1 MTTILLTC
9 PPPPSSA
16 LNFNFTA
23 FTGDDTNITYE
34 EAFPA
39 DNAIQLT
46 RNLLGST
53 LNSSIG
59 RATYSSPL
67 PLWDPISRNLTDF
80 QTHFIFSIFSQYK
93 DGYGDGFAFF
103 LAPFDSK
110 LSNASIGG
118 TLGLTDGA
126 HGLNTTTNRFVAVE
140 FDIFSNDF
148 DPLPLGR
155 HLGIDIN
162 SLRSVRTIPW
172 AADVMGG
179 RRSEA
184 WISYDSSTRNLSVAV
199 SGFVR
204 DVGIVQTLSYIIDFR
219 EYLPEQVRFG
229 FSGSTG
235 DQVAI
240 HRIHSWDFSS
250 TLEVGNRGRKGNRVA
265 LFSGLFGGIFG
276 ALIVLICLGFVFK
289 KRIGK
294 NGDDGFEMDEEF
306 EKGAGPSKFS
316 FKELARATNNFN
328 ERDNKLGEGGF
339 GKVYKGYLKDKEGG
353 GKLLIAVK
361 RVSRK
366 SSQGMKEFAAE
377 VKIISRLRHRNL
389 VQLIGWCNEKKELL
403 LVYEFLPNGSLDF
416 HLFQQKEKSWLL
428 NWEMRYKIAKGL
440 ASGLLYLHEE
450 WEQCVVHRDI
460 KSSNVMLDSNFNA
473 KLGDFGLARLVDHD
487 KGSQTTLL
495 AGTMGYLAPEC
506 AITGKASRE
515 SDVFSFGVV
524 LLEIATA
531 RRPAVKVKQQE
542 VKDEAVVV
550 HLVEWVWSLYGDGR
564 LMMEAPDQKLD
575 REYEGEEMERLL
587 MVGLWCAHPDSSS
600 RPSVRQALQLLNFEA
615 PLPVL
620 PLNMPVATYGGAQMS
635 EVSLAFSPST
645 TMADVDLQRRQ
656 FSCEFNAS
664 DGVAPSPLGKSSN
677 AVTF

>member
-162 SLRSVRTIPW
+162 SLRS
-172 AADVMGG
+172 
-179 RRSEA
+179 
-184 WISYDSSTRNLSVAV
+184 
-199 SGFVR
+199 
-204 DVGIVQTLSYIIDFR
+204 
-219 EYLPEQVRFG
+219 
-229 FSGSTG
+229 
-235 DQVAI
+235 
-240 HRIHSWDFSS
+240 
-250 TLEVGNRGRKGNRVA
+250 
-265 LFSGLFGGIFG
+265 
-276 ALIVLICLGFVFK
+276 
-289 KRIGK
+289 
-294 NGDDGFEMDEEF
+294 
-306 EKGAGPSKFS
+306 
-316 FKELARATNNFN
+316 
-328 ERDNKLGEGGF
+328 
-339 GKVYKGYLKDKEGG
+339 
-353 GKLLIAVK
+353 
-361 RVSRK
+361 
-366 SSQGMKEFAAE
+366 
-377 VKIISRLRHRNL
+377 
-389 VQLIGWCNEKKELL
+389 
-403 LVYEFLPNGSLDF
+403 GSLDF

-542 VKDEAVVV
+542 VK
-550 HLVEWVWSLYGDGR
+550 LVEWVWSLYGDGR